1 MHPVVKYVV
10 LKGRYF
16 PEPEPQYQ
24 VRGKPSGDVKAT
36 GMEREGGS
44 GSVLCLEVKEG
55 TREVRSERLLLLLSS
70 H

>member
-1 MHPVVKYVV
+1 MV
-10 LKGRYF
+10 LKERYF

-55 TREVRSERLLLLLSS
+55 TREVRSER
-70 H
+70 